1 MPGFLLLHIR
11 QCLGNAVQ
19 RPFAVH
25 VDHPVPFV
33 NLEAFKW
40 ARGISPALL
49 IIASIRPYACLH
61 GSVNN
66 LLTCS
71 QWVRSLVWRL
81 PCRHCGSL
89 RR

>member
-1 MPGFLLLHIR
+1 MLGRRIGSETGPDLMTSHSGDIDDMPGFLLLHIR

-40 ARGISPALL
+40 ACGISPALL
-49 IIASIRPYACLH
+49 IIASIRPYACTAP
-61 GSVNN
+61 S
-66 LLTCS
+66 TIF
-71 QWVRSLVWRL
+71 
-81 PCRHCGSL
+81 
-89 RR
+89 